1 MAGQDIEAASY
12 PGRSMAVAAP
22 DAAPAAAREEPE
34 LGRPRLREL
43 GRPVQ
48 LALAVVVL
56 IGFAVRAWAATHPV
70 VNPGPDA
77 DAYASLARALFEHHT
92 YGSPGQ
98 TSTSDWSPG
107 APLLFG
113 AVYWISGGV
122 NPELARLVVAG
133 IGALMVLFSFLLG
146 LRVANRWAG
155 LVAAL
160 LVATY
165 PTYIEN
171 TGQLLSEPL
180 AATLL
185 TGALLAML
193 WAAERPWWAWSLPG
207 LTLGA
212 LILTRPE
219 YQAISVVFAA
229 LVAWR
234 LWRDSGWRRALVS
247 VAVLAACA
255 VVVVV
260 PWMARNHSIVGQ
272 WTVSTG
278 GGKAL
283 FVATYLPGDGRQ
295 VPTKRELMRRF
306 LGAKDPITT
315 KELKAQSMTPLLNRV
330 ARKYPELPRDKALG
344 RIGKENLKK
353 YLREQP
359 AAYLRM
365 SAAKFWNM
373 FERGSSPYMRD
384 WGWVAYHRALLLLG
398 LAGFVLLV
406 WRRSTRWAALLL
418 GSPIASIAVLG
429 TILLAVPRR
438 QVPLMPVV
446 CVFAGAAVVAAVQ
459 WLLARRRVS
468 SAAAGPA
475 PAPDRAPAS

>member
-1 MAGQDIEAASY
+1 MGGQDIDRPSY
-12 PGRSMAVAAP
+12 PGWPVAATAP
-22 DAAPAAAREEPE
+22 DAPPRRRLLEAPDRRFAMAVG
-34 LGRPRLREL
+34 L
-43 GRPVQ
+43 V
-48 LALAVVVL
+48 ALL
-56 IGFAVRAWAATHPV
+56 GFAVRAWAATHPV

-92 YGSPGQ
+92 YGPPGQ

-113 AVYWISGGV
+113 AVYWLTGGV
-122 NPELARLVVAG
+122 NPEAARIVVA
-133 IGALMVLFSFLLG
+133 LLG
-146 LRVANRWAG
+146 AVMVVFTFLIARRLGGRWAG

-171 TGQLLSEPL
+171 NGQLLSEPL
-180 AATLL
+180 AAFLL
-185 TGALLAML
+185 TGALLGML
-193 WAAERPWWAWSLPG
+193 WAVERDRVWAWAVPG
-207 LTLGA
+207 VTLGA

-234 LWRDSGWRRALVS
+234 LWRDASARRALAG

-255 VVVVV
+255 AVVVV
-260 PWMARNHSIVGQ
+260 PWMARNHAAVGQ

-283 FVATYLPGDGRQ
+283 FVATFLPGDGRQ

-315 KELKAQSMTPLLNRV
+315 PELKAQPMTPLLDRV
-330 ARKYPELPRDKALG
+330 ARKYPDLPRDKALG
-344 RIGKENLKK
+344 RIGKENLRK
-353 YLREQP
+353 YLSEQP
-359 AAYLRM
+359 AAYVKM
-365 SAAKFWNM
+365 SAAKFWNI
-373 FERGSSPYMRD
+373 FNRGSSPYMRD
-384 WGWVAYHRALLLLG
+384 WGWVAYHRALLALAI
-398 LAGFVLLV
+398 AGFVLLV
-406 WRRSTRWAALLL
+406 AAPRTRWTALLL
-418 GSPIASIAVLG
+418 ASPIACIAVLG

-438 QVPLMPVV
+438 QVPLMPLV
-446 CVFAGAAVVAAVQ
+446 CVFAGVAAVRGAG
-459 WLLARRRVS
+459 WLLARRRT
-468 SAAAGPA
+468 SAPA
-475 PAPDRAPAS
+475 PAASAA

>member
-1 MAGQDIEAASY
+1 VAAI
-12 PGRSMAVAAP
+12 AP
-22 DAAPAAAREEPE
+22 DAAPRRRLLE
-34 LGRPRLREL
+34 RPD
-43 GRPVQ
+43 RPVA
-48 LALAVVVL
+48 LALGLIAL

-77 DAYASLARALFEHHT
+77 DAYASLARDLFEHHT
-92 YGSPGQ
+92 YGAPGQ

-113 AVYWISGGV
+113 AVYWLTGGV
-122 NPELARLVVAG
+122 NPEAARIVVA
-133 IGALMVLFSFLLG
+133 LLG
-146 LRVANRWAG
+146 TVMVVFTFLIGRRLGGRWAG

-171 TGQLLSEPL
+171 NGQLLSEPL
-180 AATLL
+180 AAFLL
-185 TGALLAML
+185 TGALLGML
-193 WAAERPWWAWSLPG
+193 WAAERGRVWAWVVPG

-219 YQAISVVFAA
+219 YQAIAVVFAA

-234 LWRDSGWRRALVS
+234 LWRDAGWRRALAA

-255 VVVVV
+255 AVLVI
-260 PWMARNHSIVGQ
+260 PWMARNHATVGQ

-283 FVATYLPGDGRQ
+283 FVATFLPGDGRQ

-315 KELKAQSMTPLLNRV
+315 PELKAQPMTPLLDRV
-330 ARKYPELPRDKALG
+330 ARKYPDMPRDKALG
-344 RIGKENLKK
+344 RIGKENLRK
-353 YLREQP
+353 YLSEQP
-359 AAYLRM
+359 LAYLRM
-365 SAAKFWNM
+365 SAAKFWNI
-373 FERGSSPYMRD
+373 FNRGSSPYMRD
-384 WGWVAYHRALLLLG
+384 WGWVAYHRALLLLAI
-398 LAGFVLLV
+398 AGFVLLV
-406 WRRSTRWAALLL
+406 LRPPTRWPALLL
-418 GSPIASIAVLG
+418 ASPIACIAVLG

-438 QVPLMPVV
+438 QVPLMPLA
-446 CVFAGAAVVAAVQ
+446 CVFAGVAVVQAIGWVRT
-459 WLLARRRVS
+459 RRRGQ
-468 SAAAGPA
+468 AA
-475 PAPDRAPAS
+475 PAV

>member
-1 MAGQDIEAASY
+1 
-12 PGRSMAVAAP
+12 V
-22 DAAPAAAREEPE
+22 
-34 LGRPRLREL
+34 RPRLRDLDRPFAL
-43 GRPVQ
+43 G
-48 LALAVVVL
+48 LAAVVVL
-56 IGFAVRAWAATHPV
+56 GFVVRAWSATHPV

-77 DAYASLARALFEHHT
+77 DAYAALARALFEHHS
-92 YGSPGQ
+92 YGNPGQ

-113 AVYWISGGV
+113 AVYWLTGGV
-122 NPELARLVVAG
+122 NPEAARLVIALLGAG
-133 IGALMVLFSFLLG
+133 MVLLTFLLG
-146 LRVANRWAG
+146 SRVAGRWAG

-171 TGQLLSEPL
+171 NGQLLSEPL
-180 AATLL
+180 AAFLL
-185 TGALLAML
+185 TGAMLGML
-193 WAAERPWWAWSLPG
+193 WAADDGRRWWAWALPG

-234 LWRDSGWRRALVS
+234 VWRDTGAARAVGA
-247 VAVLAACA
+247 VALLAACA
-255 VVVVV
+255 ALVVV
-260 PWMARNHSIVGQ
+260 PWMARNQAVVGK

-283 FVATYLPGDGRQ
+283 FVATFLPGDGRQ

-315 KELKAQSMTPLLNRV
+315 SELKAQPMTPLLNRV
-330 ARKYPELPRDKALG
+330 ARKYPELPRDESLG
-344 RIGKENLKK
+344 RIGKENLRT
-353 YLREQP
+353 YLSEQP
-359 AAYLRM
+359 LAYVRM
-365 SAAKFWNM
+365 SAAKFWNI

-384 WGWVAYHRALLLLG
+384 WGWVAYHRVLLLLG
-398 LAGFVLLV
+398 IAGFAALV
-406 WRRSTRWAALLL
+406 ARRPTRWTAMAL
-418 GSPIASIAVLG
+418 GSPIACIAVLG

-438 QVPLMPVV
+438 QVPLIPLI
-446 CVFAGAAVVAAVQ
+446 CVFAGVAVVGGAQ
-459 WLLARRRVS
+459 WALARRREGARGEAEPS
-468 SAAAGPA
+468 PA
-475 PAPDRAPAS
+475 